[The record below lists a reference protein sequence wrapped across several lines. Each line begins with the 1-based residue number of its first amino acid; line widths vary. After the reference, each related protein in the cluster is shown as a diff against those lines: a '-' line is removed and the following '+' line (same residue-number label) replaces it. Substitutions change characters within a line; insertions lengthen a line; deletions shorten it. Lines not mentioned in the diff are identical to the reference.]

1 MKKNILNDYEFLEK
15 LIVGIGEV
23 STISDVPTRQIR
35 YWEEKGIIRSINEE
49 EGKNRRYDY
58 VNIKKILL
66 IKELLDDGF
75 SLDGARRKVE
85 QRINMI
91 EQSILKLKKEHNK

>member
-35 YWEEKGIIRSINEE
+35 YWEEKGIIQSINEE

-91 EQSILKLKKEHNK
+91 EQSILKLKNEHNR

>member
-1 MKKNILNDYEFLEK
+1 MEKNILNDYEFLEK

-35 YWEEKGIIRSINEE
+35 YWEEKGIIQSTNEE

-85 QRINMI
+85 RRINMI
-91 EQSILKLKKEHNK
+91 EQSILKLKKERNK